1 MNPDWWHWMV
11 LGLALGLAEL
21 AMPSFVLIWFGLGA
35 LAGRRWCRWPLP
47 GMSAWR
53 RNWRSGWWTIAS
65 ALARPRRTPGMSSGG
80 PIGEIGLL
88 VQDVAPFGRGR
99 VRFQK
104 PVLGSDAWDCIA
116 DEELAA
122 GERVKVLSVEGTLLK
137 VGRINKGV
145 SA

>member
-1 MNPDWWHWMV
+1 M
-11 LGLALGLAEL
+11 
-21 AMPSFVLIWFGLGA
+21 
-35 LAGRRWCRWPLP
+35 RRFKLETQTI
-47 GMSAWR
+47 GFKTR
-53 RNWRSGWWTIAS
+53 R
-65 ALARPRRTPGMSSGG
+65 RRKLQKDS
-80 PIGEIGLL
+80 L
-88 VQDVAPFGRGR
+88 VKNVAPYGRGQ

-116 DEELAA
+116 DEELLA